1 MNARTTFEYD
11 GRTFRVE
18 EINGEHFVKIGDTLR
33 KVKLQADGTFKKGWS
48 GRNPGTSNSTTS
60 NAEGLKETRK
70 GQAATSGLWAKLA
83 AAAVRQF
90 GVTPDTVTV
99 YVSKRTVTLN
109 VSAKISVNS
118 GIFTHEY
125 NAPICTWSA
134 NLTEWLEGNPGVMS
148 PATSVQSVDGL
159 AAIAGF
165 ATTLNEW
172 HK

>member
-1 MNARTTFEYD
+1 MTNQTFVYGEKSYPVVEKD
-11 GRTFRVE
+11 GQFYADF
-18 EINGEHFVKIGDTLR
+18 GEKGLKPLKRDESGKLVK
-33 KVKLQADGTFKKGWS
+33 AFP
-48 GRNPGTSNSTTS
+48 GREPGSSNCATS

-70 GQAATSGLWAKLA
+70 GQVATSGLWAKLA

-99 YVSKRTVTLN
+99 YVSKRAVTLN
-109 VSAKISVNS
+109 VSAKIIVNS

>member
-1 MNARTTFEYD
+1 MTNLTFVYGGKTLPVIEKD
-11 GRTFRVE
+11 GNYFADF
-18 EINGEHFVKIGDTLR
+18 NGKIKPLKMVDS
-33 KVKLQADGTFKKGWS
+33 KLTKAFA
-48 GRNPGTSNSTTS
+48 GREPGSTNGATS

-134 NLTEWLEGNPGVMS
+134 NLTEWLAGNPGVMS